1 VAWDFESIPREVRSE
16 AGLKAYPALVDL
28 GEAVAL
34 RVFERADE
42 AAEAHVGGVE
52 RLLRQAL
59 APEFKRA
66 RRQLPIGNPLSLKY
80 APLGSVD
87 GLREDLVEGGFADLL
102 ATHKLDV
109 RTQGEFEAL
118 RTELGRELFGAAMER
133 QKLAEPIIEAQA
145 ELKPWMEPPLMGF
158 AKASYDDLREQLTA
172 LLQPGF
178 LRELPTS
185 RLAHFARY
193 LKAMRLRG
201 ERLRQD
207 PARDQSRML
216 QVLPY
221 WRALLNAG
229 GTAWDAQA
237 WSELRWLLEEWRVS
251 LFAQEMKT
259 AEPVSAKRLARALE
273 SAEAATR

>member
-1 VAWDFESIPREVRSE
+1 
-16 AGLKAYPALVDL
+16 
-28 GEAVAL
+28 L

-66 RRQLPIGNPLSLKY
+66 RRQLPIANPLSLKY
-80 APLGSVD
+80 APMGSVE
-87 GLREDLVEGGFADLL
+87 GLREDLVEGGFSDLI
-102 ATHKLDV
+102 AERRLDA

-118 RTELGRELFGAAMER
+118 HVQLGRELFGAAMAR
-133 QKLAEPIIEAQA
+133 QKVAEPIIEAQA

-158 AKASYDDLREQLTA
+158 AKASYDDLREQLAA

-185 RLAHFARY
+185 RLTYLPRY
-193 LKAMRLRG
+193 LKAMRLRA

-229 GTAWDAQA
+229 GTALDAVV

-251 LFAQEMKT
+251 LFAQELKT

-273 SAEAATR
+273 VAQAAQR